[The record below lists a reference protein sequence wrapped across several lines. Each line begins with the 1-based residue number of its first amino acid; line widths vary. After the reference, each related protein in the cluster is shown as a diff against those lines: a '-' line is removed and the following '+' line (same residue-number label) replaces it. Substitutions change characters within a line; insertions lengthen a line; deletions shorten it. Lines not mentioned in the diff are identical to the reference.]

1 VFTLEYYPGPSGG
14 CFLSSR
20 LKRVEWGQLPPLPPG
35 VDADVVKQYVTEVV
49 DAMPPTTAVPF
60 NFAGALGDGPTRI
73 ENAGVTIDAQL
84 RRVVFRVAPRGAD
97 SGSDVRWTNFH
108 RGAIADHLGGRQW
121 AFLADSGIL
130 EGRHTAEIARA
141 IRESAPAEPP
151 CTSAE
156 SR

>member
-1 VFTLEYYPGPSGG
+1 LSIFEVHIEASS
-14 CFLSSR
+14 FLAAQR
-20 LKRVEWGQLPPLPPG
+20 RALQARPICPPRPL
-35 VDADVVKQYVTEVV
+35 
-49 DAMPPTTAVPF
+49 
-60 NFAGALGDGPTRI
+60 L
-73 ENAGVTIDAQL
+73 
-84 RRVVFRVAPRGAD
+84 GAD